1 MQVSSLSTVP
11 SAISTAARTPIGPT
25 SKIDSV
31 GGLSIRKGVDFSHIT
46 PRQLNDYVNERIFA
60 NDIAPDEADGL
71 INMLNTNQMD
81 DAPDVPFDLR
91 ARMQGMSDF
100 LLDAGDAL
108 GAWYAGLVK
117 RLDDMEAQSVRLD
130 AFA

>member
-1 MQVSSLSTVP
+1 MQVSSFSAVP
-11 SAISTAARTPIGPT
+11 PAISIAAKTPVGPT
-25 SKIDSV
+25 SKPELV

-46 PRQLNDYVNERIFA
+46 PRQLNEYVNERIFA
-60 NDIAPDEADGL
+60 NDIDPNEAGGL
-71 INMLNTNQMD
+71 MNMLASNQMD

-91 ARMQGMSDF
+91 ARMQGFADF
-100 LLDAGDAL
+100 LMDAGDAL
-108 GAWYAGLVK
+108 GVWYADLVK

>member
-1 MQVSSLSTVP
+1 MQVSVFSSVP
-11 SAISTAARTPIGPT
+11 PAISITAKTPVSATP
-25 SKIDSV
+25 KVESV
-31 GGLSIRKGVDFSHIT
+31 GGLSVRKGVDFSHIT
-46 PRQLNDYVNERIFA
+46 PRQLNEYVNERIFA
-60 NDIAPDEADGL
+60 NDISPDDAGGL
-71 INMLNTNQMD
+71 MNMLSSNQMD

-91 ARMQGMSDF
+91 ARMQGMAEF
-100 LLDAGDAL
+100 LTDAGDAL